1 MATNAQRHPAGSI
14 KPPEGVVP
22 DAPGSLVEIWEATT
36 EQTTWLNLFDNLNG
50 GWRAA
55 RVGGGSGA
63 SKRIQLTVTERR
75 FNQDQIPEECLQLD
89 PFSNGALICVQGEA
103 RTANQIDDAAIIA
116 LLTGPDEKF
125 IASID
130 GIKSELLLRRILTI
144 SAKHAT
150 NERYTYLR
158 DLIDQRYR
166 VGGTQRA
173 MRELYALGEAG
184 RTAESL
190 G

>member
-1 MATNAQRHPAGSI
+1 MATTAQRRTAGAIQPPAGAA
-14 KPPEGVVP
+14 P
-22 DAPGSLVEIWEATT
+22 DAPGSEVEIWEATT
-36 EQTTWLNLFDNLNG
+36 LQTTWLNVFDHING
-50 GWRAA
+50 GWKQV
-55 RVGGGSGA
+55 RVGGGAGA
-63 SKRIQLTVTERR
+63 SKRIQLSVIERR
-75 FNQDQIPEECLQLD
+75 FNSDMVPEESMGLD

-158 DLIDQRYR
+158 DLIDQRYK

-184 RTAESL
+184 RSAESL